1 MLPGTFPERAF
12 SARYAL
18 KDLSYALECAAEAG
32 LELSG
37 AELARARLEQAI
49 AQGFGEQY
57 WPVIA
62 RVIED
67 L

>member
-1 MLPGTFPERAF
+1 
-12 SARYAL
+12 L
-18 KDLSYALECAAEAG
+18 KDVSYALECAADVHLKLA
-32 LELSG
+32 G

-49 AQGFGEQY
+49 AQGYGEQY

-62 RVIED
+62 KVIEN